1 MDLEIAM
8 DLEVMLDKCRREQW
22 SVGDLDW
29 SGRPREMSRDDEIAI
44 VQYFTDMA
52 GIERLAGA
60 LFVEQG
66 RRAQDPSLRA
76 IFQTFV
82 DDEVRHAQA
91 AQMLADY
98 YDVHHYCVYQQSAAL
113 RRFTPYFVDAIRQ
126 LTPEIANA
134 YITAGEL
141 ILDVALLRSID
152 DHVHDPMSARA
163 MALINR
169 DESRHI
175 AIDFRMVEY
184 YASDEYMQTLR
195 AAPRSDPMARA
206 RAAWALA
213 GLIWYG
219 APFFKDVFFEPMRVV
234 DPSGQRLKQAFKRI
248 QILSVKPGVQEHP
261 FTRFMTLLQNVYND
275 RPIMRLVFG
284 RAIERIVGVSPE
296 LIARLYSDEELA
308 RARAMSFDELA
319 DEALRAKYAD

>member
-1 MDLEIAM
+1 MDLDA
-8 DLEVMLDKCRREQW
+8 MLDKCRREQW

-29 SGRPREMSRDDEIAI
+29 SGRPREMSRADEIAI

-60 LFVEQG
+60 LFVEQA
-66 RRAQDPSLRA
+66 RRAENPTLRA
-76 IFQTFV
+76 IFETFV
-82 DDEVRHAQA
+82 EDEVRHAHA
-91 AQMLADY
+91 AQMLADH
-98 YDVHHYCVYQQSAAL
+98 YDMHHYRVYQESAAL
-113 RRFTPYFVDAIRQ
+113 RAFTPYFANAIRQ

-152 DHVHDPMSARA
+152 DHVKDAMSQRA

-175 AIDFRMVEY
+175 AVDFHMVEH
-184 YASDEYMQTLR
+184 YASDAYKQTLR
-195 AAPRSDPMARA
+195 AAPRSDLLTRA
-206 RAAWALA
+206 RAGWALA
-213 GLIWYG
+213 ALIWHG
-219 APFFKDVFFEPMRVV
+219 APFFKDVFFDPMRVV
-234 DPSGQRLKQAFKRI
+234 DPSGKRLKEAFKRL
-248 QILSVKPGVQEHP
+248 QILSVKPGIQEHP
-261 FTRFMTLLQNVYND
+261 FTRFMTLLQDVYND
-275 RPIMRLVFG
+275 RPILRVVFG

-296 LIARLYSDEELA
+296 LIHRLYTEEELA

-319 DEALRAKYAD
+319 EDALRAKYAD